1 MSGNLHGSS
10 SQNLI
15 STTPSYLFPGTNP
28 ENEVAVPKDS
38 HERTLWEEEV
48 RLACPQSE
56 FQILLFYTLR
66 RKPCSSQYF
75 TTAFVLVLIAVAVS
89 KLVA

>member
-38 HERTLWEEEV
+38 HESPDPLGGRG
-48 RLACPQSE
+48 P
-56 FQILLFYTLR
+56 
-66 RKPCSSQYF
+66 
-75 TTAFVLVLIAVAVS
+75 VS
-89 KLVA
+89 MSPV